1 MKINYFKP
9 AILVLAVA
17 TLVSACSSM
26 PTSTSLL
33 DQARIDYVNAQN
45 NPKVAQ
51 YAPLEMKMASE
62 ALESAN
68 KSASLQE
75 NAEKVNQLAYVA
87 KQKIG
92 VAQETAK
99 QKSAE
104 MDVQNSSKQRDQMR
118 LDQRTNEAD
127 QAAANAEQAKR
138 AAEKAQAETLLAQ
151 QKTQTAQMAQDRA
164 NAAQAAAQA
173 DTLLAQQKAQAARDE
188 ANAAQASN
196 QQLQA
201 QLSELAAKNTERG
214 IVITLG
220 DVLFATGSAQ
230 LSNDGLRTVEKLAAV
245 LKKNPQR
252 VVLVE
257 GYTDSVGSEA
267 SNQQLSERRA
277 KAVSTALLSMDLAA
291 NRVMVRGYG
300 ETYPVAGNANSQD
313 RQLNRRVEIVLSDMD
328 GKVKPRQ

>member
-17 TLVSACSSM
+17 TFVSACSSI

-33 DQARIDYVNAQN
+33 DQARIDFVNAQN
-45 NPKVAQ
+45 NPKVAK
-51 YAPLEMKMASE
+51 YAPLEMKLASE

-104 MDVQNSSKQRDQMR
+104 MDVQNSSKERDQMR

-127 QAAANAEQAKR
+127 QATANAEKAKR
-138 AAEKAQAETLLAQ
+138 AAQAAQAETLLAQ
-151 QKTQTAQMAQDRA
+151 QKTQMAQDQA

-173 DTLLAQQKAQAARDE
+173 DILLAQQKAQAARDE
-188 ANAAQASN
+188 ASAAQANN

-230 LSNDGLRTVEKLAAV
+230 LSNDGLRTVEKLAAI

-257 GYTDSVGSEA
+257 GYTDSVGSQA
-267 SNQQLSERRA
+267 QNQQLSERRA

-300 ETYPVAGNANSQD
+300 EAYPVAGNASTQD
-313 RQLNRRVEIVLSDMD
+313 RQLNRRVEIVLSDID